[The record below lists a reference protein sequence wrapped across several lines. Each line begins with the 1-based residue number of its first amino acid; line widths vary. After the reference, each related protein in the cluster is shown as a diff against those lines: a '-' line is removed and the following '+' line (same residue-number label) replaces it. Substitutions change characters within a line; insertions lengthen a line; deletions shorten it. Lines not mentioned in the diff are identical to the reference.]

1 MASQAFVTSAAVT
14 SGPRV
19 TLRLTRCSFSS
30 RPKLRSV
37 ARSSRSVFRMQS
49 EDYVIQQSEYVDPEG
64 DDDSGDGF
72 IGEKDMDDHLGIAM
86 PDDLPSFDVRAI
98 NKARNRDELESALR
112 DIHSRRRDVYEDR
125 RRGLGMD
132 TAEDYLKN
140 L

>member
-1 MASQAFVTSAAVT
+1 MI
-14 SGPRV
+14 
-19 TLRLTRCSFSS
+19 
-30 RPKLRSV
+30 K
-37 ARSSRSVFRMQS
+37 
-49 EDYVIQQSEYVDPEG
+49 QSEYVDPEG

-86 PDDLPSFDVRAI
+86 PDDLPSFDIRAI
-98 NKARNRDELESALR
+98 NKARNRDELESTLR
-112 DIHSRRRDVYEDR
+112 DIHSRRRGVYEDR